1 MARAEML
8 IRSPVNKVFEAFVDR
23 RSRPSSG
30 SAVAAPSS
38 KLENWYAGIGRCT
51 ASQPKQWSRHWSR
64 TREFSSSGPRMA
76 RPLIEHEVL
85 LNLVADRFPDGLP
98 K

>member
-1 MARAEML
+1 
-8 IRSPVNKVFEAFVDR
+8 
-23 RSRPSSG
+23 
-30 SAVAAPSS
+30 
-38 KLENWYAGIGRCT
+38 
-51 ASQPKQWSRHWSR
+51 
-64 TREFSSSGPRMA
+64 MA